1 VALRFPRIKRWRE
14 DKKIEDAD
22 SLQVIRGFARMSEEI
37 KKEDGTKVDQQGNLL
52 LF

>member
-37 KKEDGTKVDQQGNLL
+37 KKADGTKVDQQGNLL